1 MNIRFDNINTVGS
14 LGENSIS
21 HLEFNKNT
29 LIYGENGM
37 GKSTIVSLFKGLS
50 YGDKVEATLPKTHG
64 GKTLLDYTVDVDGN
78 ISNQDTSKSILQN
91 KLLVFDKDFIARNLV
106 NEDNMILFGNAANKY
121 NRKKNK
127 INDKNVDMTQFEA
140 KCTSLGIQYEES
152 DYFFNSF
159 KDIYFNIKTKLDNG
173 YNPVE
178 LKEYIDKSILDYK
191 FDLIESIPEIVEFI
205 RGKIKIPRNVLN
217 HVIGHTLRNNAIWQM
232 EGLEIIKDDECPFC
246 GKKFSKKS
254 QKLVEGYLELKNNF
268 DLDIY
273 NKMFEALKKLVAFR
287 SKVDEINSRIDYLNS
302 KKIIKNSLSKKI
314 KDKFTNANV
323 LDELIMALSQKSEEP
338 NSKKKLSIKAKNLF
352 LGLNNINS
360 EINEINE
367 IIGSYDDTKLKV
379 DIYNAIINNPTV
391 TEECYVFSKKIV
403 SEIEEIRKC
412 DEFIK
417 SESGSGIC
425 KQMNRILKMLS
436 APFSIEYDNGKY
448 SIILKKIYKAFKLNK
463 NMTEDK
469 LSEGEKKLLAFSYFL
484 TIAVQKDVQIIV
496 YDDPMDCYDIPNRV
510 HLINAINN
518 YIKKKSNVLS
528 ILLSHDK
535 IFLNSIAYNMDFR
548 RIDYVYYKI
557 SERGLLSY
565 TKTNNPMLSPIL
577 QDLVNDGVNSTNLN
591 DQISGLM
598 ALRLFAEI
606 ENQNGVINDSKYKG
620 LEECLTYCVHSKY
633 VRPMSSS
640 IPVVHQPIHLDNY
653 STIGSFS
660 FDANQYKSNMN
671 SYTGIDDVVAKQ
683 ILNNLVLTANNKIK
697 NALLLRVISEAFF
710 MKKMMKTPRVDKAEA
725 IINNTLM
732 DKINIKSIFDDD
744 IIIVASINSTLSS
757 YMHPMVDS
765 TYDLLDFSELEI
777 NKMVKDLQDI
787 STRI

>member
-1 MNIRFDNINTVGS
+1 
-14 LGENSIS
+14 
-21 HLEFNKNT
+21 
-29 LIYGENGM
+29 
-37 GKSTIVSLFKGLS
+37 
-50 YGDKVEATLPKTHG
+50 
-64 GKTLLDYTVDVDGN
+64 
-78 ISNQDTSKSILQN
+78 
-91 KLLVFDKDFIARNLV
+91 
-106 NEDNMILFGNAANKY
+106 
-121 NRKKNK
+121 
-127 INDKNVDMTQFEA
+127 
-140 KCTSLGIQYEES
+140 
-152 DYFFNSF
+152 
-159 KDIYFNIKTKLDNG
+159 
-173 YNPVE
+173 
-178 LKEYIDKSILDYK
+178 
-191 FDLIESIPEIVEFI
+191 
-205 RGKIKIPRNVLN
+205 
-217 HVIGHTLRNNAIWQM
+217 
-232 EGLEIIKDDECPFC
+232 
-246 GKKFSKKS
+246 
-254 QKLVEGYLELKNNF
+254 
-268 DLDIY
+268 
-273 NKMFEALKKLVAFR
+273 
-287 SKVDEINSRIDYLNS
+287 
-302 KKIIKNSLSKKI
+302 
-314 KDKFTNANV
+314 
-323 LDELIMALSQKSEEP
+323 
-338 NSKKKLSIKAKNLF
+338 
-352 LGLNNINS
+352 
-360 EINEINE
+360 
-367 IIGSYDDTKLKV
+367 
-379 DIYNAIINNPTV
+379 
-391 TEECYVFSKKIV
+391 
-403 SEIEEIRKC
+403 
-412 DEFIK
+412 
-417 SESGSGIC
+417 
-425 KQMNRILKMLS
+425 
-436 APFSIEYDNGKY
+436 
-448 SIILKKIYKAFKLNK
+448 
-463 NMTEDK
+463 MTEDK

-484 TIAVQKDVQIIV
+484 TITVQKDVQIIV

-548 RIDYVYYKI
+548 RIDYDYYKI

-697 NALLLRVISEAFF
+697 NALLLRVISESFF

-744 IIIVASINSTLSS
+744 TIIVASINSTLSS
-757 YMHPMVDS
+757 YMHPKVDS

-777 NKMVKDLQDI
+777 NRMVNDLKDI
-787 STRI
+787 SSRI